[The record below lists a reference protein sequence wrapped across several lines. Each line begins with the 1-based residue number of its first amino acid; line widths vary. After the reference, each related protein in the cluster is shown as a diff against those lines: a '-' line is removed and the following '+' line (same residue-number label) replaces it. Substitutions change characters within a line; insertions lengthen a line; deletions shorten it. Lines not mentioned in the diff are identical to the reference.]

1 MKAELPELELVR
13 RDLEREV
20 VGRKVKEAAAAGM
33 AVLPR
38 YKNRKSF
45 AKQLEGVKIAGVLR
59 QGEFLLFPLDSE
71 DILVIR
77 MGDGMLRRHANKD
90 KEEKGTQVTITFT
103 QGGQLRFLDE
113 EGTGEVAVVPKEDVM
128 GEFPALNDPAIDAI
142 DTPLSWLSFRDIL
155 EQEKVSLKELLTNG
169 KLLIG
174 IGGIYADEV
183 LFDAGLRYDRPST
196 SLSTQEVRRLYRSL
210 VETMHNVIKYRGT
223 TLEDRPWLDVF
234 GEPGIF
240 DQHLQVYGRD
250 GELSPRSRTP
260 ILRSKFKG
268 EWTYYCETQV

>member
-13 RDLEREV
+13 RDLEREL

-33 AVLPR
+33 SVLPR

-45 AKQLEGVKIAGVLR
+45 AGQLEGVKISGVLR

-71 DILVIR
+71 DILVVR
-77 MGDGMLRRHANKD
+77 MGNGMLRRNANKD
-90 KEEKGTQVTITFT
+90 KEEKGTEITITFT
-103 QGGQLRFLDE
+103 QGGQLRFIDE
-113 EGTGEVAVVPKEDVM
+113 EGTGEVAVVPKDDVM
-128 GEFPALNDPAIDAI
+128 SEFPALNDPAIDAI

-155 EQEKVSLKELLTNG
+155 EQETTTLKELLTNG
-169 KLLIG
+169 KMLVSIG
-174 IGGIYADEV
+174 SIYADEV
-183 LFDAGLRYDRPST
+183 LFDSGLRYDRKST

-223 TLEDRPWLDVF
+223 TLEDRPWADVF

-240 DQHLQVYGRD
+240 DQHLQVYGKA
-250 GELSPRSRTP
+250 GELSPRSRSP
-260 ILRSKFKG
+260 IQRAKFGG
-268 EWTYYCETQV
+268 EWTYFCETQV